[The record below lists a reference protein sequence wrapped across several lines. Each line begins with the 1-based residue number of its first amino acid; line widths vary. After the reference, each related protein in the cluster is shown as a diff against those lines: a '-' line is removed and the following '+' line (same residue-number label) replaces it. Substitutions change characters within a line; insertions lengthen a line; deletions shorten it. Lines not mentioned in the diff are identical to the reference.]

1 MNKNG
6 RLFLSMF
13 KIGMIGFGG
22 GTALIPVIER
32 TVIDEYGL
40 VTKEDYDVDVMV
52 ASITPGALP
61 VEISAGV
68 GRRIKGSC
76 GLLFGAIAMALPGVM
91 LTILFTILIGRINDL
106 LLKQIK
112 FIAVGIYVF
121 IGMHLTSYISETI
134 KSISNNESKKKC
146 ILLVISVAILVCGKN
161 LYSIFPGD
169 RTPVL
174 ALNTLNVFAITFF
187 ILFFTRNRFNSVK
200 IIVTVVCSS
209 VFVLC
214 YCTAGIISND
224 FVKYSIDIV
233 MIILSVYG
241 ILCDIKDGY
250 EISDKT
256 RFIHTIKDIILCI
269 CFGITLSLPA
279 LIISSSSISFLLRGL
294 LSAVMSFGGG
304 DAYLTVADGMFVDSG
319 MVTKEEFYSMLA
331 PLTNVLPGSILCK
344 TLSGVG
350 YYIGIEISGSVL
362 GGLSVA
368 LAGFAISI
376 VASCSVISLMT
387 GLYEAFG
394 NLNVFSELKRWI
406 RPIVSGLLV
415 NVILSLIVQVKH
427 HGAEFG
433 AEREFIFLM
442 MAIYLVNSLVVK
454 KYRFRNEII
463 VGISIILSLALCNLL
478 VLCR

>member
-40 VTKEDYDVDVMV
+40 VTKDDYDVDVMV

-112 FIAVGIYVF
+112 FIAV
-121 IGMHLTSYISETI
+121 
-134 KSISNNESKKKC
+134 
-146 ILLVISVAILVCGKN
+146 
-161 LYSIFPGD
+161 
-169 RTPVL
+169 
-174 ALNTLNVFAITFF
+174 
-187 ILFFTRNRFNSVK
+187 
-200 IIVTVVCSS
+200 
-209 VFVLC
+209 
-214 YCTAGIISND
+214 
-224 FVKYSIDIV
+224 
-233 MIILSVYG
+233 
-241 ILCDIKDGY
+241 
-250 EISDKT
+250 
-256 RFIHTIKDIILCI
+256 
-269 CFGITLSLPA
+269 
-279 LIISSSSISFLLRGL
+279 
-294 LSAVMSFGGG
+294 
-304 DAYLTVADGMFVDSG
+304 
-319 MVTKEEFYSMLA
+319 
-331 PLTNVLPGSILCK
+331 
-344 TLSGVG
+344 
-350 YYIGIEISGSVL
+350 
-362 GGLSVA
+362 
-368 LAGFAISI
+368 
-376 VASCSVISLMT
+376 
-387 GLYEAFG
+387 
-394 NLNVFSELKRWI
+394 

-442 MAIYLVNSLVVK
+442 VAIYLVNSLVVK